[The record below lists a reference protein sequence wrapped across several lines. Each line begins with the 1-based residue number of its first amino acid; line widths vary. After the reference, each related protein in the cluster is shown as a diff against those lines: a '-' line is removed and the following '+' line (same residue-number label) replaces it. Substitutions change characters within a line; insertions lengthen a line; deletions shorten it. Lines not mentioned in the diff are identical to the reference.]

1 MRTLQ
6 RIESLG
12 GMRLID
18 ADTPPDMAMAMIT
31 LDEPWEPVHY
41 YFEGYLEF
49 KMNLLKAGLLVCES
63 GGVSM
68 LEDRHIGRLACC
80 H

>member
-31 LDEPWEPVHY
+31 LDEPWGARPLLLRGLSGIQNEPA
-41 YFEGYLEF
+41 EGR
-49 KMNLLKAGLLVCES
+49 AA
-63 GGVSM
+63 
-68 LEDRHIGRLACC
+68 RL
-80 H
+80 